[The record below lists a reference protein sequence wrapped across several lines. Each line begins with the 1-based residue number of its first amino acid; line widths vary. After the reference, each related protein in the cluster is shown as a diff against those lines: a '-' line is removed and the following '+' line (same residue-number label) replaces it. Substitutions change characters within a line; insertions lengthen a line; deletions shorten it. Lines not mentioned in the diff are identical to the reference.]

1 MKKILRTRNVVLA
14 LIVFVLVGTA
24 QFVHRTN
31 NFCEPGDHPIRSEE
45 DAIAVAKKKI
55 VKNPLF
61 SSERFG
67 SAPDFVAAL
76 RGRKIAV
83 TPFGIATFWV

>member
-24 QFVHRTN
+24 QFVYRTN

-45 DAIAVAKKKI
+45 DAIAVAKKKM
-55 VKNPLF
+55 VKNSVF
-61 SSERFG
+61 QFR
-67 SAPDFVAAL
+67 AL
-76 RGRKIAV
+76 RKRARFCCCPGEDGRLL
-83 TPFGIATFWV
+83 